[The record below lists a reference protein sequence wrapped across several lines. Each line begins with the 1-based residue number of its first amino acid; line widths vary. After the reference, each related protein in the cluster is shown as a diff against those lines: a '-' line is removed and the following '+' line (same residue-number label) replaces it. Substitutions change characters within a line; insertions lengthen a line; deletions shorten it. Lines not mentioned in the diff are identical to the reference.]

1 MKKGLC
7 IVLSFG
13 VLFLG
18 YCFFDSLIRR
28 NENYPDV
35 GLEKDDL
42 KEVRKMKMR
51 INGLDFIVTL
61 VDNETVK
68 EFLRLLPL
76 EIMMNELN
84 GNEKYYYLDEPLP
97 NHPLKYH
104 NIEVGDIMLFN
115 DNCLVIFYESFVSN
129 YAYTRIGKID
139 DISLLKQAVGQGTVP
154 ISFTQV

>member
-18 YCFFDSLIRR
+18 YWFIDSLIKR

-42 KEVRKMKMR
+42 KEVIKMKIG
-51 INGLDFIVTL
+51 INGLEFIATL
-61 VDNETVK
+61 ADDDTVN
-68 EFLRLLPL
+68 EFLELLPL

-84 GNEKYYYLDEPLP
+84 GNEKYYYLDEPLS
-97 NHPLKYH
+97 NHPVKYH
-104 NIEVGDIMLFN
+104 NIEAGDIMLFN
-115 DNCLVIFYESFVSN
+115 DNCLVLFYESFVSN